1 MISLCSAQRQEAS
14 GSQVPFPGEVVP
26 LAGPSGNG
34 CPLLGRGG
42 GLPGVGLDAEQKEII
57 EMGREGGEN
66 PSTEKVETLHQG
78 RENSG

>member
-14 GSQVPFPGEVVP
+14 GSQIPFPGEVVP

-57 EMGREGGEN
+57 EMGRGGAKI
-66 PSTEKVETLHQG
+66 PQQK
-78 RENSG
+78 R